1 MKRLAIAGGGDLGR
15 QIAHLA
21 VQIGGYLPM
30 LYDDTLEIAEG
41 SGDHP
46 VQGKIADIAEHFQA
60 GAVDAFIIGIGYKH
74 ITERDRLFRHLSET
88 VPAATLVHPTASI
101 DPNASIDSGT
111 ALMAGCI
118 VDQGASVGKNCYLNP
133 GCLISHHT
141 HVSDNVFMGPRV
153 TLAGFVDV
161 ASHCFL
167 GVSTTVIDN
176 VKIAQGVQTGAGA
189 VVTNSISN
197 EGLYLGVPA
206 KIKNNR

>member
-176 VKIAQGVQTGAGA
+176 VQIAQGVQTGAGA

>member
-15 QIAHLA
+15 QLANLA
-21 VQIGGYLPM
+21 VQIGGYQPM
-30 LYDDTLEIAEG
+30 LYDDKLEIAKG
-41 SGDHP
+41 SGDYP

-74 ITERDRLFRHLSET
+74 MKERDRLFRHLSET
-88 VPAATLVHPTASI
+88 VPPATLVHPTAFI

-111 ALMAGCI
+111 ALLAGCI

-141 HVSDNVFMGPRV
+141 HISDNVFMGPRV

-161 ASHCFL
+161 DSHCFL

-176 VKIAQGVQTGAGA
+176 VKIAQGIQTGAGA
-189 VVTNSISN
+189 VVAESLTKS
-197 EGLYLGVPA
+197 GLYLGVPA
-206 KIKNNR
+206 STKSID